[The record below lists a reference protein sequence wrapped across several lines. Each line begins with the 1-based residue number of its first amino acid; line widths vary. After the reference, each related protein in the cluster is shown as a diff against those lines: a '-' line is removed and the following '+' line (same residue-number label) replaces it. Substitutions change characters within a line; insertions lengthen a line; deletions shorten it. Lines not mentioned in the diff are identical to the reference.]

1 MQYKSCR
8 PTDFQ
13 IIEMIDPN
21 IVRKKQGGSKVTS
34 EV

>member
-21 IVRKKQGGSKVTS
+21 IVRKKNKEAVR
-34 EV
+34 